1 MNIKWDVAKVLQKTK
16 KIATKLKNK
25 MQNKIN

>member
-1 MNIKWDVAKVLQKTK
+1 MNIKRDVAKVLQQTK
-16 KIATKLKNK
+16 KIATKFKN